1 MSAIKI
7 KKKIKKKSL
16 YIMKK
21 NRLQKKEEKYRFK
34 FEKYNLEK
42 KNTKN
47 IPPPCFHFHF

>member
-7 KKKIKKKSL
+7 KKKIKKKSI

-21 NRLQKKEEKYRFK
+21 NRMQKKKKNTVF
-34 FEKYNLEK
+34 NLKNTTQK